1 MNPNIITIGNITND
15 DSMLKHIK
23 ELFLESSE
31 IKIAVAFLK
40 TSGLELVEKELKIA
54 LKKGITF
61 HLIVGLDFG
70 FSDYEALY
78 KLLHLFEQYKNANLF
93 FAQGSKGVF
102 HPKLYL
108 FNNKKSATIITGSSN
123 FTKGGFSDNIEYS
136 LRVDCSL
143 SSKLYKDSL
152 KTFENLIKSTEVFE
166 ASFLTLEKYKPFQR
180 YQSDIRNKKL
190 QQKPNQ
196 SDDDELLELN
206 TNKLK
211 EKFSRFLKR
220 KRSNQDF
227 VKRRKD
233 YIEAKKILDKIANIK
248 SFNTNNLYPHYA
260 ALVGGAGYKQKW
272 HSGGLNRGISKVKK
286 HPQKFQN
293 LVKYIKK
300 NHHKPVDEVF
310 ENTMKIADQIPK
322 LGINVVTEMLATYNP
337 QKFAIV
343 NNSPVVALRYFGVYT
358 KNKSSFDGL
367 YYSVFC
373 RWMCEIQKLIGAKSL
388 LEVDGFFNYIYWILK
403 ERNNK

>member
-1 MNPNIITIGNITND
+1 MNPNIIVIGNNSD
-15 DSMLKHIK
+15 NDSMLNHIK
-23 ELFLESSE
+23 GLFLKSSE

-40 TSGLELVEKELKIA
+40 TSGYEIVEKELRAA
-54 LKKGITF
+54 LKRGTKIN
-61 HLIVGLDFG
+61 LIVGLDFG
-70 FSDYEALY
+70 ISEYDALY
-78 KLLHLFEQYKNANLF
+78 KLLQLFGKYKNANLF

-136 LRVDCSL
+136 LRVDSSL

-180 YQSDIRNKKL
+180 SQSDIRNKKL

-206 TNKLK
+206 TNNLIKRYNTFINRS
-211 EKFSRFLKR
+211 ENQQDFAIR
-220 KRSNQDF
+220 KRHY
-227 VKRRKD
+227 R
-233 YIEAKKILDKIANIK
+233 EAKEILDKIASFKNITTSK
-248 SFNTNNLYPHYA
+248 FHPLFAS
-260 ALVGGAGYKQKW
+260 LVGGAGYNQKW
-272 HSGGLNRGISKVKK
+272 HSGGINRGIHHIKK
-286 HPQKFQN
+286 HPKKYQN
-293 LVKYIKK
+293 LVRYIRK
-300 NHHKPVDEVF
+300 NHYKPIEIVF
-310 ENTMKIADQIPK
+310 EESMRLSGQIPR

-343 NNSPVVALRYFGVYT
+343 NNSPVVALKYFGVYT
-358 KNKSSFDGL
+358 KNKSSFDGI